1 MSFDFEKFKKNVI
14 KHATDMAKEK
24 GGNPKDYVKEA
35 WEKERV
41 RQGIKRK
48 PIKRDTALLDG
59 LFAKPDSVSSVF
71 GILGN
76 VDELPNSVSSL
87 FVMNK

>member
-1 MSFDFEKFKKNVI
+1 MSFDLGKFKKNVI
-14 KHATDMAKEK
+14 KTATEMAKEK
-24 GGNPKDYVKEA
+24 GGNPKDYVKDA

-48 PIKRDTALLDG
+48 PIKRDTALLDV

-71 GILGN
+71 GIFGN
-76 VDELPNSVSSL
+76 VDELPNSISSL
-87 FVMNK
+87 FVSQR